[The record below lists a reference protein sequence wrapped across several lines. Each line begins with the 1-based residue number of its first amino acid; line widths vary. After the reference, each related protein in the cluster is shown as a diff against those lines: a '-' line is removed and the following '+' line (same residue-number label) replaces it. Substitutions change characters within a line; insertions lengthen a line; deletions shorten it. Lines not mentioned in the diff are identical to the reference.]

1 MKGFDCLAYP
11 AISPP
16 LRVVDELGERNGREG
31 AGHDEA
37 VIRRVV
43 FRAKAGDEQA
53 VRFLY
58 SRYAPAVQRF
68 VAGLLGDR
76 EAAQD
81 VTQNT
86 FLKLLTRL
94 DRYVP
99 GEAPFE
105 AWLFRVARNA
115 AHDEIR
121 RRRRTTVAT
130 ELREHDAAVHEDGSL
145 RTGVLVD
152 ALAALPAA
160 QRQALLLR
168 HVVGLSAH
176 EVAGRLERSEQ
187 AVNNLNNRARESL
200 RGSLANRRD
209 AENRGA
215 EPPPRAEAS
224 SLGAR
229 PASAANRP
237 ATRLRHIVPIAG

>member
-1 MKGFDCLAYP
+1 
-11 AISPP
+11 
-16 LRVVDELGERNGREG
+16 LGERYGREG
-31 AGHDEA
+31 AAHEEA

-53 VRFLY
+53 IRFLY
-58 SRYAPAVQRF
+58 SRYAPAVHRF
-68 VAGLLGDR
+68 VSGLLGDR
-76 EAAQD
+76 DTAQD

-99 GEAPFE
+99 GDAPFE

-115 AHDEIR
+115 AHDEL
-121 RRRRTTVAT
+121 RRRRTTVVA
-130 ELREHDAAVHEDGSL
+130 ELCEHDAAVHEDGSL
-145 RTGVLVD
+145 HTGVLVD
-152 ALAALPAA
+152 ALAALPVA

-176 EVAGRLERSEQ
+176 EVAHRLERSEQ

-200 RGSLANRRD
+200 RCSLANLRD
-209 AENRGA
+209 VENRGA
-215 EPPPRAEAS
+215 EPMPRAEPQ

-229 PASAANRP
+229 QASAVGRP
-237 ATRLRHIVPIAG
+237 PTGLRHIVPIVG

>member
-1 MKGFDCLAYP
+1 M
-11 AISPP
+11 
-16 LRVVDELGERNGREG
+16 GERNGREG
-31 AGHDEA
+31 ASHDEA

-68 VAGLLGDR
+68 VSGLLGDR

-99 GEAPFE
+99 GDAPFE

-115 AHDEIR
+115 AHDELR
-121 RRRRTTVAT
+121 RRRMTVAT

-152 ALAALPAA
+152 ALAALPPA
-160 QRQALLLR
+160 QQQALVLR

-176 EVAGRLERSEQ
+176 EVAHRLERSEQ
-187 AVNNLNNRARESL
+187 AVNNLNNRARETL
-200 RGSLANRRD
+200 RGSLANSRD

-215 EPPPRAEAS
+215 EPPPRAES
-224 SLGAR
+224 PRFGSRL
-229 PASAANRP
+229 ASAVDPP

>member
-1 MKGFDCLAYP
+1 M
-11 AISPP
+11 
-16 LRVVDELGERNGREG
+16 GERNGREG
-31 AGHDEA
+31 AAHDEA

-68 VAGLLGDR
+68 VSGLLGDR

-99 GEAPFE
+99 GDAPFE

-115 AHDEIR
+115 AHDELR
-121 RRRRTTVAT
+121 RRRMTVAT
-130 ELREHDAAVHEDGSL
+130 ELREQDAAVHEDGSL

-152 ALAALPAA
+152 ALAALPPA
-160 QRQALLLR
+160 QQQALVLR

-176 EVAGRLERSEQ
+176 EVARRLERSEQ
-187 AVNNLNNRARESL
+187 AVNNLNNRARETL
-200 RGSLANRRD
+200 RGSLANSRD

-215 EPPPRAEAS
+215 EPPPRAEPPR
-224 SLGAR
+224 LGAR
-229 PASAANRP
+229 LASAVDPP

>member
-1 MKGFDCLAYP
+1 MRRL
-11 AISPP
+11 S
-16 LRVVDELGERNGREG
+16 NG
-31 AGHDEA
+31 
-37 VIRRVV
+37 
-43 FRAKAGDEQA
+43 
-53 VRFLY
+53 
-58 SRYAPAVQRF
+58 SC
-68 VAGLLGDR
+68 AGLLGDR

-115 AHDEIR
+115 AHDELR
-121 RRRRTTVAT
+121 RRRMTVAT

-152 ALAALPAA
+152 ALAALPPA
-160 QRQALLLR
+160 QQQALLLR

-176 EVAGRLERSEQ
+176 EVRGPARAQRTGGEQ
-187 AVNNLNNRARESL
+187 PEQQSQRGFEGLACEFARRRESGSRAAASR
-200 RGSLANRRD
+200 RGLISRR
-209 AENRGA
+209 
-215 EPPPRAEAS
+215 EA
-224 SLGAR
+224 GKR
-229 PASAANRP
+229 PNRP
-237 ATRLRHIVPIAG
+237 ATGLRHIVPIAG